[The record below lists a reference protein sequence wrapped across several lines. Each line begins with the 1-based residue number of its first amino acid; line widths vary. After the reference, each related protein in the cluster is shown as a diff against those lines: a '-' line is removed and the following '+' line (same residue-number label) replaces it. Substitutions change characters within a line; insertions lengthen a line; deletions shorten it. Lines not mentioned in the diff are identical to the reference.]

1 MFATP
6 QKEHEWLQKFV
17 GEWTFEMPGCG
28 EGQEKST
35 GTETGHMIGG
45 LWAQLNGSGEMPD
58 GSPMT
63 TRMTVGFDPQKGR
76 YIGTWIGSMMT
87 HLWVYDG
94 EMNEAGTTLTL
105 SAEGPD
111 FETPGKMRQYRDVME
126 FKSDDH
132 RVLTSHMLGDNGEW
146 TQFMEANYYRVK

>member
-17 GEWTFEMPGCG
+17 GEWTYEMPGCG
-28 EGQEKST
+28 DDQGPST
-35 GTETGHMIGG
+35 GTETGHMVGG
-45 LWAQLNGSGEMPD
+45 LWAQTIGTGKMPD

-63 TRMTVGFDPQKGR
+63 TQMTIGYDPQKGR

-94 EMNEAGTTLTL
+94 ELNEAGTTLTL

-111 FETPGKMRQYRDVME
+111 FETPGKMRQYRDVTE

-146 TQFMEANYYRVK
+146 TQFMEVNYHRVK